1 MGAVEEGNSHF
12 VDGDYLAALTKYDE
26 AISENPTNS
35 SYYAKRAACHM
46 ALDAYTDAIE
56 DCTKAIK
63 LDDKNALA
71 LWRKGVCYFHV
82 GELHSAKDHLE
93 KAYDLNSENRRFRTW
108 LRKVE
113 AELVEGEI
121 LVGEKRDRQS
131 TVSSGS
137 AAAEADLGPIS
148 LPLVSKG
155 PKYSHYQSHTH
166 VTLEVLQPGATPENT
181 RIDTSTKEVNV
192 AITLGEGR
200 EFNIDVDLWDAI
212 VPEASKVSYGAKK
225 IEIKMQ
231 KARPGRWDALEAKSA
246 KAPTE
251 GAVRKYPS
259 SKGAKD
265 WDQLD
270 IKDDKKEGEEALN
283 DFFRQ
288 IYSHGNEE
296 TRRAMNKSFLE
307 SGGTVLST
315 NWGEV
320 GTKAV
325 EGSAPKGMEMKKW
338 GEE

>member
-1 MGAVEEGNSHF
+1 M
-12 VDGDYLAALTKYDE
+12 
-26 AISENPTNS
+26 
-35 SYYAKRAACHM
+35 
-46 ALDAYTDAIE
+46 
-56 DCTKAIK
+56 
-63 LDDKNALA
+63 
-71 LWRKGVCYFHV
+71 VCIF
-82 GELHSAKDHLE
+82 KPCC
-93 KAYDLNSENRRFRTW
+93 RFPS
-108 LRKVE
+108 
-113 AELVEGEI
+113 AELVYQHSI
-121 LVGEKRDRQS
+121 CQLLK
-131 TVSSGS
+131 
-137 AAAEADLGPIS
+137 LGP
-148 LPLVSKG
+148 
-155 PKYSHYQSHTH
+155 Y
-166 VTLEVLQPGATPENT
+166 TLLSNT
-181 RIDTSTKEVNV
+181 KHR
-192 AITLGEGR
+192 
-200 EFNIDVDLWDAI
+200 
-212 VPEASKVSYGAKK
+212 
-225 IEIKMQ
+225 
-231 KARPGRWDALEAKSA
+231 DALEAKSA

-251 GAVRKYPS
+251 GRFGSCDRFRLLIGMESGAVRKYPS